1 MRPIQLTRAHP
12 RSPRAGAFEAPV
24 HTKQGNLLALHLD
37 KFGLLV
43 CQLVGRGHLNGLG
56 IDLSSYLL
64 STGYLLST
72 VGGLSAGGPRAA
84 GVFCAEDCGEP
95 GASVCSHPTD
105 QPHPHGT

>member
-12 RSPRAGAFEAPV
+12 RSPRAGAFETPV
-24 HTKQGNLLALHLD
+24 LLALHLD

-105 QPHPHGT
+105 QPHPHGA